1 MYASLE
7 MRDEETNCP
16 MRKAKKKIREIEKLK
31 LKSTKTPEEYDKIR
45 EEEVWKAIV
54 EPVIISN
61 ERDQE
66 TRSKKQTQRDKAKI
80 KELDGK
86 LRKEKE
92 KHIQSIK
99 WMEIKQRDKDREH
112 DRKIQELKNIE
123 FDLREE
129 IKRLKTPRPKHSKKD
144 DLNPANELEE
154 KVMDEFYDLS
164 AELGD
169 SRKAWKQLILKY
181 HPDKNNNSKISI
193 EITKILNVIKP

>member
-99 WMEIKQRDKDREH
+99 WMELKQREKDREH
-112 DRKIQELKNIE
+112 DREIQELKNIE
-123 FDLREE
+123 FGLREE
-129 IKRLKTPRPKHSKKD
+129 IKRLKTSRPKYSKKD

>member
-7 MRDEETNCP
+7 MRDEETSCP

-31 LKSTKTPEEYDKIR
+31 LKSKKTPEEYDKIR

-129 IKRLKTPRPKHSKKD
+129 IKRFKTSRPKYSKKD
-144 DLNPANELEE
+144 ELNPANELEE
-154 KVMDEFYDLS
+154 KVRDEFYDLS
-164 AELGD
+164 SELGD

-181 HPDKNNNSKISI
+181 HPDKNNNSNISI
-193 EITKILNVIKP
+193 EITKILNIIKP